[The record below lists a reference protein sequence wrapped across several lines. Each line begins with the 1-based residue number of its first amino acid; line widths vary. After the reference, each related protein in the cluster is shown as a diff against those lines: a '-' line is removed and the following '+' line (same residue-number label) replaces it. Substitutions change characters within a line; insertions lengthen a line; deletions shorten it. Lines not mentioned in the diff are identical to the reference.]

1 MAFTYDPNMTEE
13 QRQQAAQQSS
23 GQAGAP
29 VAGGPQAADAPSAK
43 STNSTGGTQSGQFTN
58 LQQYLGANANQQF
71 GSQVAGKVQG
81 DVDTAN
87 QKQQQAGNEF
97 RTQAQAGTVDY
108 DEQLANRAK
117 TNASEIYNDE
127 NQRNSFTKMRDARYG
142 GPNQLT
148 DVADA
153 YTGAQ
158 GANQNAQKAAQ
169 ATTSEEGQKA
179 LLGQYYGR
187 PTYSRGETNLDQ
199 FLVQNDQSARPKF
212 QQTREQ
218 AGQLEG
224 NFQTLQQQLAGEG
237 QQAAQK
243 TEATKQRVAQEFL
256 GDQGA
261 IAQQKAAYEKRAAD
275 ENARIQAQ
283 RGDVAGGKAPVD
295 ALKGLTTY
303 GQDLNQFLTAQ
314 EADAA
319 GMLSAQEAGNYR
331 DLNSLLNQQSQ
342 LDLGKAGSYL
352 GQGLQLDKDKYN
364 TFKNEQEAYYDSL
377 FRNPGYS
384 TIDDPKSS
392 VTLGGDDEGQTFKDK
407 RIIDAFQE
415 AGLLKGGVGPN
426 FGISQRELRKAKNYA
441 SDNYNAYNAGDAFSQ
456 EKKQQYQKLMQLLE
470 TNLGRNKKLG

>member
-29 VAGGPQAADAPSAK
+29 VAGGPQAADAPAAK

-127 NQRNSFTKMRDARYG
+127 NQRNNFTKMRDARYA

-224 NFQTLQQQLAGEG
+224 NFQTLQQQLAAEG

-319 GMLSAQEAGNYR
+319 GMLSEQEAGNYR
-331 DLNSLLNQQSQ
+331 DLNALLNQQSQ
-342 LDLGKAGSYL
+342 LDLGKAGSYK
-352 GQGLQLDKDKYN
+352 GGLQLDQDKYN
-364 TFKNEQEAYYDSL
+364 QFKNEQESYYNSL
-377 FRNPGYS
+377 FAPTGYS
-384 TIDDPKSS
+384 TIEDPNSTVS
-392 VTLGGDDEGQTFKDK
+392 IGGANDGKTFKDQ
-407 RIIDAFQE
+407 RIIDAFRE
-415 AGLLKGGVGPN
+415 SGLLSGGVGPN
-426 FGISQRELRKAKNYA
+426 FGISQYQLGQAKNYA
-441 SDNYNAYNAGDAFSQ
+441 SDQYNDADIAALTNNKYN
-456 EKKQQYQKLMQLLE
+456 KQQYQQLMALLNE
-470 TNLGRNKKLG
+470 KLGRNSKLG